1 MDNELGKQRA
11 QLTSFDDL
19 FAKMD
24 LMDKEMKTL
33 GRVINEKMLHQ
44 EELMSGTINRVK
56 RREKE
61 IEAITNKIDTFKND
75 SDFCKDSFY
84 SLKEKVYEKC
94 TDIKTELL
102 NDFNWLHV
110 DYKKMKEEQA
120 NCQVQI
126 KNHSRVLDDQDTDL
140 ERLTR
145 DVKHR
150 FELSIEEL

>member
-1 MDNELGKQRA
+1 M
-11 QLTSFDDL
+11 TSFDDL

-120 NCQVQI
+120 NC
-126 KNHSRVLDDQDTDL
+126 
-140 ERLTR
+140 
-145 DVKHR
+145 
-150 FELSIEEL
+150 